1 MDFIFNLLN
10 EIHMDMEQEKS
21 TSSRKGD
28 CHNANLYTYI
38 SNPGSLRIRVL
49 HFYRQTGRV
58 MFKVFRDVYKC
69 DVFFDVWV
77 KG

>member
-21 TSSRKGD
+21 TSSRKDD

-49 HFYRQTGRV
+49 HFIGRL
-58 MFKVFRDVYKC
+58 
-69 DVFFDVWV
+69 
-77 KG
+77 GE

>member
-10 EIHMDMEQEKS
+10 EIHVDMEQEKS

-28 CHNANLYTYI
+28 CQFANLYTYI

-49 HFYRQTGRV
+49 HFIGRL
-58 MFKVFRDVYKC
+58 
-69 DVFFDVWV
+69 
-77 KG
+77 GE

>member
-38 SNPGSLRIRVL
+38 SNPDSLRIRVL
-49 HFYRQTGRV
+49 NFIGRL
-58 MFKVFRDVYKC
+58 
-69 DVFFDVWV
+69 
-77 KG
+77 GG

>member
-10 EIHMDMEQEKS
+10 EIHMDIEQEKS

-38 SNPGSLRIRVL
+38 SVTRILKEPGFCIL
-49 HFYRQTGRV
+49 
-58 MFKVFRDVYKC
+58 
-69 DVFFDVWV
+69 
-77 KG
+77 

>member
-28 CHNANLYTYI
+28 CHNANLCTYI

-49 HFYRQTGRV
+49 HFISRLGE
-58 MFKVFRDVYKC
+58 
-69 DVFFDVWV
+69 
-77 KG
+77 